1 MDQQIDIEELVSLR
15 HTLHQNA
22 ELSNQEEKTA
32 QIIKDYIEPFKPDNI
47 YENIGGHGLI
57 FEFKG
62 SAKVKLKIGFRAD
75 LDALPID
82 ETIDLAYGS
91 NTPDVA
97 HKCGHD
103 GHSTMIAGLARFI
116 TQLKNRQN
124 TIFLIFQPAEEIGE
138 GAEAISSFL
147 EDKNIKLDYLFGLHN
162 LPGFETGS
170 IVSRKG
176 TFAAA
181 STGMVIKL
189 KGQTSHA
196 AEPENGISPAIAFS
210 NIIEGLTRLT
220 EKAKFNQLVLS
231 TVIHAKMG
239 EIAFGTSPGY
249 AEIRATLRAYEDN
262 ELNKLIT
269 LAEELIIKESEEHHL
284 SYKLEYTESFP
295 TTENS
300 EDILKLLQDTAEKQ
314 SLNFEVKPE
323 PFKWSED
330 FGHYKRI
337 TTSGFFGLGAGKDC
351 PMLHN
356 DTYDFP
362 DEIIPHGLKMYIGL
376 IQFFEANG

>member
-1 MDQQIDIEELVSLR
+1 MNHQIDIEELVLLR

-32 QIIKDYIEPFKPDNI
+32 QIVKSYLEKFKPDKV

-57 FEFKG
+57 VEFKG
-62 SAKVKLKIGFRAD
+62 SSHKKLNIGFRAD

-82 ETIDLAYGS
+82 ETIELEYGS
-91 NTPDVA
+91 KTADVA

-103 GHSTMIAGLARFI
+103 GHSTMVAAIAQFI
-116 TQLKNRQN
+116 IQLKNRKN
-124 TIFLIFQPAEEIGE
+124 SIFLIFQPAEEIGE

-147 EDKNIKLDYLFGLHN
+147 EEKNIQLDYLFGLHN
-162 LPGFETGS
+162 LPGFEKGS

-196 AEPENGISPAIAFS
+196 AEPENGVSPAIAFS
-210 NIIEGLTRLT
+210 NIIQGLTNLT
-220 EKAKFNQLVLS
+220 EKSKFHHLVLS

-249 AEIRATLRAYEDN
+249 AEIRATLRAYKDD
-262 ELNKLIT
+262 ELDKLIA
-269 LAEELIIKESEEHHL
+269 LAEELVIKESKEHGL
-284 SYKLEYTESFP
+284 TYKLEYTESFP

-300 EDILKLLQDTAEKQ
+300 EDILKLLKDTAEEQ
-314 SLNFEVKPE
+314 SLNFKEKEE

-337 TTSGFFGLGAGKDC
+337 TKSGFFGLGAGPDC

-362 DEIIPHGLKMYIGL
+362 DEIIADGIRMYTGL